1 MLEALKRIEARQARG
16 VEEAGRPASDDADG
30 RPWTESRVDP
40 PSPAADEE
48 LVPET
53 VPFFEHHG
61 PPAPQD
67 VADQEENTPPGPA
80 TAVLPGEPA
89 DDAAPAARDTSQEPE
104 GRDTI
109 PWRKKDTSEPGP
121 RETPFGEPLAR
132 EAPVPPSRVP
142 REAHAAPPAA
152 DAAAP
157 PHDPG
162 PPADFQGEISELV
175 ARRAGG
181 RDPGFC
187 QMAANILA
195 QLPAGRSAVLLF
207 TSPAGERTTTR
218 TVAPLAAILGETV
231 RGGVLAVDARSADAE
246 LAASFGVSARR
257 GFREVLEG
265 AARWQD
271 VVRATPISN
280 LHVLPGSEG
289 TGAAQSPLSGVLAAM
304 LDQARRQYRL
314 VLIDADSL
322 DRPEAGALARL
333 CDGVYLVVRLGRTP
347 RRAVLEAMDAAR
359 RSGGRVLGCI
369 AAGD

>member
-1 MLEALKRIEARQARG
+1 MLEALKRIEARQTFEG
-16 VEEAGRPASDDADG
+16 PDGGRPPLDDADS
-30 RPWTESRVDP
+30 RPWTEAHDDP
-40 PSPAADEE
+40 PSPAAVEE
-48 LVPET
+48 FGPET
-53 VPFFEHHG
+53 VPFFEHHE

-67 VADQEENTPPGPA
+67 VVEEEEDTPLGPA
-80 TAVLPGEPA
+80 AAVLPSEMA
-89 DDAAPAARDTSQEPE
+89 NDAATDVRDTSQEPE
-104 GRDTI
+104 ARDTI
-109 PWRKKDTSEPGP
+109 PWRKEDGRGSELGKVPADEP
-121 RETPFGEPLAR
+121 PAGEVT
-132 EAPVPPSRVP
+132 APCSPQPVSVEVP
-142 REAHAAPPAA
+142 AAPPEDAALPA
-152 DAAAP
+152 DA
-157 PHDPG
+157 G

-195 QLPAGRSAVLLF
+195 QLPAGRSAAVLF
-207 TSPAGERTTTR
+207 TSPAGECTTTR

-231 RGGVLAVDARSADAE
+231 RGGVLAVDARCGAAE

-257 GFREVLEG
+257 GLREVLEG
-265 AARWQD
+265 TARWQD

-289 TGAAQSPLSGVLAAM
+289 AGAAHSPQSGVLAAM

-322 DRPEAGALARL
+322 DRPEASALARL

-359 RSGGRVLGCI
+359 RVGGRVLGCV